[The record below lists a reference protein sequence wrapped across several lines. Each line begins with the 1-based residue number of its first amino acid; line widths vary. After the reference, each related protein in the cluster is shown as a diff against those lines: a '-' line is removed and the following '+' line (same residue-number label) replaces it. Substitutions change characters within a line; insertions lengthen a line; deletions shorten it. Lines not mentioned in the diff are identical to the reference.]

1 MLVESTTTDI
11 AAKKVS
17 SLLSIR
23 RLQSLPMDGYSPKV
37 GSSSSNQYQYSD
49 LHDDD
54 VVVVAEVVVM
64 VRLSVLLDRSLAILR
79 RFSACGC
86 RSCPMAVED
95 DDDDGERFDG
105 FSTMIL

>member
-54 VVVVAEVVVM
+54 VVVVPRSLHYCIFQQSSLEEVV
-64 VRLSVLLDRSLAILR
+64 
-79 RFSACGC
+79 AC
-86 RSCPMAVED
+86 A
-95 DDDDGERFDG
+95 
-105 FSTMIL
+105 